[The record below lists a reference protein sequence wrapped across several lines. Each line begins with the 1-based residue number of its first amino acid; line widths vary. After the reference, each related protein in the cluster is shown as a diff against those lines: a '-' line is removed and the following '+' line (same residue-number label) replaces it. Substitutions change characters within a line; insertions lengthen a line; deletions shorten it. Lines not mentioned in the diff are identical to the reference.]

1 MTVKRLTRDAIMLA
15 ILCVVGMFAIP
26 MGDNIKVSLQ
36 FLILII
42 IFGLTE
48 GLIDKII
55 IPSLYVALGLVV
67 PIYAGF
73 MAGITPTFG
82 FVLGFILAGI
92 PFHFINKYLK
102 INFYIRFSLACL
114 SSLLIIYIVGVIFMK
129 FYLNISL
136 GATLMIA
143 VVPYIAFDITKILIA
158 ALILNLMPKKIKNSK

>member
-1 MTVKRLTRDAIMLA
+1 MSVKRLTRDAIMLA
-15 ILCVVGMFAIP
+15 ILSAVGMFAIP

-55 IPSLYVALGLVV
+55 IPSLYVALGLVI

-82 FVLGFILAGI
+82 FVIGFIASAI
-92 PFHFINKYLK
+92 PFHFIYKYLK
-102 INFYIRFSLACL
+102 TNFYIKFGLASL
-114 SSLLIIYIVGVIFMK
+114 SSLLIVYIVGVIFMK
-129 FYLNISL
+129 FYLGISL
-136 GATLMIA
+136 GATLLVA

-158 ALILNLMPKKIKNSK
+158 ALILNLMPEKIKNSK